1 MRICILVLSLLIIFN
16 NKSVAQSLNTDVH
29 FTYNDPDDLNDRAV
43 DLLPQTDCGV
53 VILST
58 VESFGSSTD
67 ILLSK
72 YSATGDTIWTY
83 RFDQS
88 SGHDEAIKVISDGLG
103 AFFVVGSSDGF
114 GTGGGDLVVLKISS
128 SGNLVWMNHLNVN
141 SGYSDVATDII
152 LSSHNILFVCGNSG
166 PDAFMEAINP
176 VNGNVIINN
185 IRAGFDN
192 VFVKMAELPNNQIA
206 VIWNFSVNTIST
218 EVRLDYYDATN
229 GGNVGFDYWFI
240 SGINNRYGVDL
251 CVATSG
257 IVYVIG
263 YQMSANSDTAM
274 FLLSSNNF
282 FNYLFHNNFVS
293 TTSSLGKSIYINYN
307 NEIISLEEFDSDTLT
322 SSVDKAIRII
332 RFNSTG
338 SVIATKSIGANDGY
352 QQSPIALRKSSL
364 TSGEITA
371 CYRQVQNS
379 LNSNVNI
386 VRLNSLLST
395 SITKSI
401 SSSLTSQN
409 YCSTFKLDIYN
420 NVDVC
425 GFFESS
431 SNLNMDFDF
440 WKLTPYNY
448 SNDSLYMTFPNSLH
462 CSNATGSAYYWY
474 LNGNYYNTT
483 TTNDV
488 QISQNGNYLCVLQKN
503 CQLDTFAINVTNVGL
518 DNIEN
523 KGDKFIIFPNP
534 NHGNFNVL
542 ANSYL
547 DARVVVYDMYGNVIV
562 RDLFKK
568 SMQMDLAKFG
578 DGIYIIELENLNG
591 TKLCSKLVVYGMN

>member
-523 KGDKFIIFPNP
+523 KGDKFIIFPNT